1 MPAMVHK
8 PPLCYAVASF
18 VLVIACLYWGR
29 VVLIPVALA
38 ILLTFLLNPVVGIL
52 QRLGLGR
59 TPPVILIVVLAFA
72 ILGGIGWAV
81 TGQLATLANELP
93 QYTSN
98 LKHKIA
104 DLRGAGQGG
113 IIEKLQRTVEELLDE
128 LHKTDSRRQDS
139 PLAPDSEKPVLVV
152 VQAPSVFWQ
161 LPTLLEPLATA
172 GLVLVLVI
180 FMLLKHA
187 DLRNRLIALA
197 GYGQMT
203 LATKALDEAAHRISR
218 YLLMQSL
225 INGSFGVA
233 VGFGMF
239 LIGVPYA
246 ILWGFLAAA
255 LRFIPYVGPAVSA
268 LLPSALS
275 LAVFPGWVQPLM
287 VVGLI
292 VLLELSSNMVME
304 PLLYGQS
311 AGVSAVA
318 LLVAIAFWTWLWG
331 PVGLLLATPLTVCLG
346 VLGKYV
352 PQLKFIGMLI
362 GDESPLATH
371 TSYYQRLIA
380 KDDDEAAEL
389 VDEYLQT
396 HTLDEVYDDLLLP
409 ALSSAKRDRAQDA
422 LTDGDVQFVMQ
433 ATRAIVEDLG
443 MRQSQA
449 ETRPAAPPELLAEEA
464 RVAPLP
470 PVRIFGCPARDAVD
484 ELGLQ
489 MFRQL
494 LDPTQLALEIVSPEV
509 LTAEVLSLVEQQGV
523 GLLCIAALP
532 PGASAPTRYLCKRLR
547 SRFPELKIV
556 VGRWGFTGNIHE
568 DRTRLLSAGADEV
581 AMTLCE
587 TRSHVMQLIPLL
599 STLEPQPSPNGA
611 HGLSLPEESPVFPSS
626 TGGVG
631 AW

>member
-1 MPAMVHK
+1 MPAMVRK
-8 PPLCYAVASF
+8 PPLFYALASF

-38 ILLTFLLNPVVGIL
+38 ILLTFLLNPVVSML

-59 TPPVILIVVLAFA
+59 TPPVILIVVLAFV

-81 TGQLATLANELP
+81 TGQLATLANALP

-113 IIEKLQRTVEELLDE
+113 IVEKLQRTVEELLDE
-128 LHKTDSRRQDS
+128 LHKADSRRQGS
-139 PLAPDSEKPVLVV
+139 PLATDSEKPVLVA
-152 VQAPSVFWQ
+152 VQAPSVLWQ

-197 GYGQMT
+197 GYSQMT
-203 LATKALDEAAHRISR
+203 LATKALDEAGQRISR

-225 INGSFGVA
+225 INGSFGA
-233 VGFGMF
+233 SVGIGLF

-246 ILWGFLAAA
+246 VLWGFLAAA

-268 LLPSALS
+268 LLPTALS

-287 VVGLI
+287 VVGL
-292 VLLELSSNMVME
+292 VGLLELSSNMVME

-352 PQLKFIGMLI
+352 PQLKFVGVLM
-362 GDESPLATH
+362 GDESPLETH

-396 HTLDEVYDDLLLP
+396 HTPDEVYDDLLLP
-409 ALSSAKRDRAQDA
+409 ALTSAKRDRAQDA
-422 LTDGDVQFVMQ
+422 LTDEDVQFVVQ

-443 MRQSQA
+443 VRQSQA
-449 ETRPAAPPELLAEEA
+449 VTRLADAPELLVGEV

-484 ELGLQ
+484 ELALQ
-489 MFRQL
+489 MFRQS
-494 LDPTQLALEIVSPEV
+494 LDPARCALEVVSPEV
-509 LTAEVLSLVEQQGV
+509 LTAEVLSLVEQQRV
-523 GLLCIAALP
+523 GLVCIAALP
-532 PGASAPTRYLCKRLR
+532 PGALAPTRYLCKRLR
-547 SRFPELKIV
+547 VRFPELKIV
-556 VGRWGFTGNIHE
+556 VGRWGFNGNTQE

-581 AMTLCE
+581 AMTLRE
-587 TRSHVMQLIPLL
+587 TRGHVMELIPLL
-599 STLEPQPSPNGA
+599 STLEPHPAPNGA
-611 HGLSLPEESPVFPSS
+611 YGLSPLEESPVRPPSAA
-626 TGGVG
+626 GIG
-631 AW
+631 AG